1 MPWYVRAAL
10 DPGGKRRHRRR
21 SRLRAAAA
29 LAALAALGALLAA
42 CGESS
47 SDVGETA
54 GSYRLRVT
62 GAAFPAAQRLGQTST
77 LRLGI
82 RNGGARTAPALTV
95 TISVAGQAG
104 QASSLPFGIRD
115 PEPGLAQPDRPI
127 WILAS
132 HYPKL
137 AGARISAGAEG
148 ASRKTFD
155 FGPLKPGATTEALW
169 KLSAV
174 KAGSYTLLFKVDAG
188 LGGAAR
194 AVGPSGAQ
202 PGGSFAVRISSQ
214 PPNTI
219 VTDSGK
225 VVTIPQ
231 RPRGTR
237 HR

>member
-10 DPGGKRRHRRR
+10 DLGGKRRHRRR
-21 SRLRAAAA
+21 PRLRAAAA
-29 LAALAALGALLAA
+29 GAALAAVAILLAA

-54 GSYRLRVT
+54 GSYRLQVT
-62 GAAFPAAQRLGQTST
+62 GASFPALQRLGQTSA
-77 LRLGI
+77 LRIGI
-82 RNGGARTAPALTV
+82 RNGGARTVPALTV
-95 TISVAGQAG
+95 TVSIAGQVG

-115 PEPGLAQPDRPI
+115 PEPGLAQPDRPV
-127 WILAS
+127 WILAA

-155 FGPLKPGATTEALW
+155 FGPLKPGGTTEALW

-174 KAGSYTLLFKVDAG
+174 KAGSYTLLFKLDAG

-194 AVGPSGAQ
+194 AVGQGGAQ
-202 PGGSFAVRISSQ
+202 PGGSLAVRISPR

-219 VTDSGK
+219 VTDSGR
-225 VVTIPQ
+225 VVTI
-231 RPRGTR
+231 R
-237 HR
+237 